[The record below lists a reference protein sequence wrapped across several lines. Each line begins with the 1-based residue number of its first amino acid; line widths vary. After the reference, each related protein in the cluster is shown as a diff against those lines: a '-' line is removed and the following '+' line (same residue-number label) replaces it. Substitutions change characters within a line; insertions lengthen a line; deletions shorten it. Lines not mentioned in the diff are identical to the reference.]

1 MSGLALPP
9 RLIVPRVTRGFHLE
23 PLRLLSE
30 GVAGVDEIDQILKTL
45 GGFAVGP
52 FEHMDQLG
60 NDADHTVSCEL
71 WERLGRPIRLAPHPL
86 QADLVAQGR
95 LGRKTGRGFYAYERE
110 PPIPA
115 VVVDRKSFDVPPGVY
130 KAVRCFVDGA
140 TRESGSFTEQYVFAR
155 TLVTIINEAALVV
168 GEEVVSESELDATM
182 RQMTR
187 LPRGPLEW
195 AEQIGRHTCA
205 TLLRRLNERFE
216 DGRFQA
222 ADWLTS

>member
-9 RLIVPRVTRGFHLE
+9 RLAIPRVTRNFHLE

-30 GVAGVDEIDQILKTL
+30 GVAGVDEIDGILRTL
-45 GGFAVGP
+45 GGFAEGP
-52 FEHMDQLG
+52 FQQMDRLG
-60 NDADHTVSCEL
+60 NDVDHAASCDL
-71 WERLGRPIRLAPHPL
+71 WERLGKPARLAPHAL
-86 QADLVAQGR
+86 QADLVTRGR
-95 LGRKTGRGFYAYERE
+95 LGRKTGRGFYSYDRE

-115 VVVDRKSFDVPPGVY
+115 VVVDRKSFDVPPGIY
-130 KAVRCFVDGA
+130 KAVRRFVDGA

-155 TLVTIINEAALVV
+155 TLVTIVNEAALVV
-168 GEEVVSESELDATM
+168 GEGLVSASELDATM

-187 LPRGPLEW
+187 FPRGPLEW

-216 DGRFQA
+216 DDRFQA
-222 ADWLTS
+222 GDWLTS